1 MKQNI
6 FSEKQADF
14 IDYLL
19 KFSIEKKENL
29 PSINQIGKDLG
40 LSTPCIREQIELAR
54 NLGLIQI
61 QPRRG
66 MTIMPYKFTPAVNK
80 SLYYAIKSNIDY
92 FNQFSLLRNQL
103 EKVFFSEAVKLLNK
117 KVLDEIKAIVEN
129 AMKKLSGNPIQI
141 PHQEHRSFHLK
152 IYERLENVFVKGLLE
167 SYWDVYELIG
177 LDHFTDIS
185 YLEKVWKYHAL
196 IAKSIIN
203 EEFLKA
209 YKLVEDH
216 MNLIFERE
224 QIP

>member
-6 FSEKQADF
+6 FSEKQAIF

-19 KFSIEKKENL
+19 KYSLEKKENL
-29 PSINQIGKDLG
+29 PSINQIGNDLG

-66 MTIMPYKFTPAVNK
+66 ITILPYKFTPAVTK
-80 SLYYAIKSNIDY
+80 SLYYAIESNIDY
-92 FNQFSLLRNQL
+92 FNQYSLLRNQL
-103 EKVFFSEAVKLLNK
+103 EKSFFNEAVNLLNK
-117 KVLDEIKAIVEN
+117 KDLDDIKTIVEN
-129 AMKKLSGNPIQI
+129 AVEKLSGSPIQI

-152 IYERLENVFVKGLLE
+152 IYEKLENVFVKGLLE

-177 LDHFTDIS
+177 LDLFTDMS
-185 YLEKVWKYHAL
+185 YLEKVWNYHGL

-203 EEFLKA
+203 KGYLKA
-209 YKLVEDH
+209 YKLLEDH

-224 QIP
+224 QIS